1 MNIRTAAAIALLMA
15 ALGCSS
21 DDKNTHPPTSV
32 PINDQVVEVAADLAA
47 LRAQM
52 DAHQKECMA
61 VQGFPFF
68 ADSAGVHLASLVELY
83 SLGILSLS
91 VDDAEE
97 NGYTNTGSRL
107 AASSD
112 KYIYFES
119 QTQAES
125 DAYQAVLFGSE
136 RRDISTP
143 SGARLGIPVGGCLGD
158 AAKVV
163 YGSIDSY
170 ASGEIVFNE
179 LQSLM
184 GTISMEVQDTD
195 EFKEAVAKWGLCM
208 SDAGFDYDD
217 PVAAR
222 DAALATR
229 SKAENLDES
238 DTSTTAGEVAQDDS
252 QDDAAAKSTPK
263 ERRIAVADAT
273 CQAEVSLPQAFTQAA
288 LIEQARLTKERDRV
302 FLSWDE
308 LMERVEREGY
318 GGVASDSQGLL
329 SANAATP

>member
-1 MNIRTAAAIALLMA
+1 MA
-15 ALGCSS
+15 TLGCSS
-21 DDKNTHPPTSV
+21 DDENTQPPTSV

-61 VQGFPFF
+61 ALGFPFF
-68 ADSAGVHLASLVELY
+68 ADSAQVHLASLVELY

-158 AAKVV
+158 AVKVV

-179 LQSLM
+179 LQDLM

-222 DAALATR
+222 SAALATR
-229 SKAENLDES
+229 SEEEGEDTGDTS
-238 DTSTTAGEVAQDDS
+238 DTSTKAGELEQNETVTR
-252 QDDAAAKSTPK
+252 STPE

-273 CQAEVSLPQAFTQAA
+273 CQAEVSLPQVFTQAA
-288 LIEQARLTKERDRV
+288 LIEQARLTSERERV

-308 LMERVEREGY
+308 LMARVELEGY

-329 SANAATP
+329 STSAATP